1 MDQVEALTDKW
12 ADPREETDPIDKNQK
27 FKMNNRSKTSDA
39 VLATKAQTLDERTVT
54 RDVYVGKVSEQTT
67 TLTNEQQQSTT

>member
-1 MDQVEALTDKW
+1 MDQVEALTDNW
-12 ADPREETDPIDKNQK
+12 ADPRGGTDPIDKNQK
-27 FKMNNRSKTSDA
+27 FEMNNRSKTSDA